1 MKCETIRI
9 QLTPEE
15 RTLLLRYGYPFERIA
30 LALKACE
37 ASPDIEIVPM
47 DYFEFER
54 LIGDVCRSINHM
66 NGGAVQNQLLDLCDR
81 LEAAEQSGDGM
92 LGLLRTCRSRRL
104 SESRPTPDPRNP
116 APNRQPRP
124 SEIAGLPKGHDPAI
138 AQWRKS
144 VNAVSSF
151 QRLRS

>member
-1 MKCETIRI
+1 MERETIQI

-15 RTLLLRYGYPFERIA
+15 RSLLLRYGYPFERIA

-47 DYFEFER
+47 DCFEFER

-66 NGGAVQNQLLDLCDR
+66 NGGAVQGQLLDLCDR

-92 LGLLRTCRSRRL
+92 LGLL
-104 SESRPTPDPRNP
+104 
-116 APNRQPRP
+116 
-124 SEIAGLPKGHDPAI
+124 
-138 AQWRKS
+138 
-144 VNAVSSF
+144 
-151 QRLRS
+151 